1 LFKRSLL
8 KLLFSGLRFSL
19 LIQGLIFKM
28 KSVITTSNTLKTA
41 CQFLVLQEHQQ
52 LIKDVESVCE
62 QLVNPNFRIAML
74 APFNFGKSTLINALL
89 GQNIMPVKMVRT
101 TGTVIRIKYGKT
113 LTTIITL
120 KSGEIIRSNDTEIL
134 KEFAVLNK
142 KGQRREDVGSVEVL
156 CPHFLLKNGVE
167 LLDLPGTN
175 DREAQDVLVRD
186 QLLQVDLVIQILNAR
201 QPFTQGEQDTL
212 NQWLIERGIKT
223 VIFVLNRM
231 NEIETQKDKSEIYDD
246 VVSTIKFFK
255 PDLPEGLKKLYCVD
269 ALPALE
275 AKQNRKKWQVF
286 KSGIIDF
293 EVSLLTIISLHKKR
307 TSQTRFLRVITMA
320 SKVRYI
326 LNKQAQEL
334 AIEVSNAENIRNL
347 AIEKGKQQEKSLKEE
362 FSKRVEIYQNWL
374 YLNTLVASYEIEAAK
389 TLETKGFYDWQDN
402 KFKPTILDYTQAI
415 EKCVSKACKK
425 FQKSN
430 SNRINISFPEYPKV
444 SLPTRQDRNAGQ
456 WIGDI
461 FNGGANRKKLDQEYE
476 NKKWQ
481 AYKDAVH
488 SYLSEFSKSNL
499 ASLNEYEK
507 NVHPLITFSI
517 PAESHEFIDKRNDL
531 NSLNSSIDSIQ
542 HIESQKAGINRYKL
556 KILELFKVF
565 IIFWN
570 NWFLH
575 FLK

>member
-1 LFKRSLL
+1 
-8 KLLFSGLRFSL
+8 
-19 LIQGLIFKM
+19 M

-41 CQFLVLQEHQQ
+41 CQFLDPQEHQQ
-52 LIKDVESVCE
+52 LIKDVELVCE
-62 QLVNPNFRIAML
+62 QLVDPNFRVAVL

-89 GQNIMPVKMVRT
+89 GQNIMPVKMIRT
-101 TGTVIRIKYGKT
+101 TGIAIRIKYGKT

-134 KEFAVLNK
+134 KEFSVLNK
-142 KGQRREDVGSVEVL
+142 KGQRREDVDSVEVL

-175 DREAQDVLVRD
+175 DREAQDILVRD

-231 NEIETQKDKSEIYDD
+231 NQIENKKDKSEIYDD

-275 AKQNRKKWQVF
+275 AKQNKKKWNVF

-293 EVSLLTIISLHKKR
+293 EVSLLTIISLYKKR
-307 TSQTRFLRVITMA
+307 TSQTRLLRVITMA
-320 SKVRYI
+320 SKVKSI
-326 LNKQAQEL
+326 LHKQAKDL
-334 AIEVSNAENIRNL
+334 AMEISNAENIRNL

-362 FSKRVEIYQNWL
+362 FKKRVENYQNWL
-374 YLNTLVASYEIEAAK
+374 SPNILVASYQIDAAK
-389 TLETKGFYDWQDN
+389 TLETRGFYDWQDS
-402 KFKPTILDYTQAI
+402 KFKSIILDYTQAI
-415 EKCVSKACKK
+415 EKCVSKACTKL
-425 FQKSN
+425 QKSN

-444 SLPTRQDRNAGQ
+444 SLPSRQDRNAGQ

-481 AYKDAVH
+481 AYKDAAY
-488 SYLSEFSKSNL
+488 SYLSEFSKNTL

-507 NVHPLITFSI
+507 NIDPLITFSI
-517 PAESHEFIDKRNDL
+517 PPESREVIYKRNDL
-531 NSLNSSIDSIQ
+531 NSINSSINSIQ
-542 HIESQKAGINRYKL
+542 CLESQKARINRYKL
-556 KILELFKVF
+556 KTLELLKVF
-565 IIFWN
+565 IIFWS
-570 NWFLH
+570 NWFLY

>member
-1 LFKRSLL
+1 
-8 KLLFSGLRFSL
+8 
-19 LIQGLIFKM
+19 M
-28 KSVITTSNTLKTA
+28 KSVVTISNTLKTA
-41 CQFLVLQEHQQ
+41 CQFLDPQVHQQ

-62 QLVNPNFRIAML
+62 QLVNPNFRIAVL

-89 GQNIMPVKMVRT
+89 GQDIMPVKMVRT
-101 TGTVIRIKYGKT
+101 TGTVIKIKYGKT

-142 KGQRREDVGSVEVL
+142 KGQQRKDVSSVEVL
-156 CPHFLLKNGVE
+156 YPHFLLKNGVE

-255 PDLPEGLKKLYCVD
+255 PDLPEGLKKIYCVD

-275 AKQNRKKWQVF
+275 AKQKNKKWKVF

-293 EVSLLTIISLHKKR
+293 EVTLLTIISIQKKR
-307 TSQTRFLRVITMA
+307 TSHTRLLRVLPVA
-320 SKVRYI
+320 NKVKYI
-326 LNKQAQEL
+326 LQEL
-334 AIEVSNAENIRNL
+334 ANDLDMEILNAENIRSL
-347 AIEKGKQQEKSLKEE
+347 AIEKGKQEEKSLKEE
-362 FSKRVEIYQNWL
+362 FLKRVETYQNWL
-374 YLNTLVASYEIEAAK
+374 SLNTIVASYQMDAAK
-389 TLETKGFYDWQDN
+389 ALENQAFYEWQN
-402 KFKPTILDYTQAI
+402 SKFKSIILGYTQAI
-415 EKCVSKACKK
+415 EKCVSKACIKL
-425 FQKSN
+425 QKSN
-430 SNRINISFPEYPKV
+430 SSVINISFPDPPKA
-444 SLPTRQDRNAGQ
+444 SLPSRQDRNAGQ

-481 AYKDAVH
+481 AYKDSAY
-488 SYLSEFSKSNL
+488 SYLSEFSKSAL

-507 NVHPLITFSI
+507 NIYSLITFSI
-517 PAESHEFIDKRNDL
+517 PPESREVIHKRNDL
-531 NSLNSSIDSIQ
+531 NSVNSSIDSIRY
-542 HIESQKAGINRYKL
+542 IKLQKTGINMQKL
-556 KILELFKVF
+556 KILESFKVF
-565 IIFWN
+565 IIFWR

-575 FLK
+575 FLR

>member
-1 LFKRSLL
+1 
-8 KLLFSGLRFSL
+8 
-19 LIQGLIFKM
+19 
-28 KSVITTSNTLKTA
+28 
-41 CQFLVLQEHQQ
+41 
-52 LIKDVESVCE
+52 
-62 QLVNPNFRIAML
+62 
-74 APFNFGKSTLINALL
+74 
-89 GQNIMPVKMVRT
+89 MPVKMIRT
-101 TGTVIRIKYGKT
+101 TGIAIRIKYGKT

-142 KGQRREDVGSVEVL
+142 KGQRREDVDSVEVL

-175 DREAQDVLVRD
+175 DREAQDILVRD

-231 NEIETQKDKSEIYDD
+231 NQIENKKDKSEIYDD

-275 AKQNRKKWQVF
+275 AKQNKKKWNVF

-293 EVSLLTIISLHKKR
+293 EVSLLTIISLYKKR
-307 TSQTRFLRVITMA
+307 TSQTRLLRVITMA
-320 SKVRYI
+320 SKVKSI
-326 LNKQAQEL
+326 LHKQAKDL
-334 AIEVSNAENIRNL
+334 AMEISNAENIRNL

-362 FSKRVEIYQNWL
+362 FKKRVENYQNWL
-374 YLNTLVASYEIEAAK
+374 SPNILVASYQIDAAK
-389 TLETKGFYDWQDN
+389 TLETRGFYDWQDS
-402 KFKPTILDYTQAI
+402 KFKSIILDYTQAI
-415 EKCVSKACKK
+415 EKCVSKACTKL
-425 FQKSN
+425 QKSN

-444 SLPTRQDRNAGQ
+444 SLPSRQDRNAGQ

-481 AYKDAVH
+481 AYKDAAY
-488 SYLSEFSKSNL
+488 SYLSEFSKNTL

-507 NVHPLITFSI
+507 NIDPLITFSI
-517 PAESHEFIDKRNDL
+517 PPESREVIYKRNDL
-531 NSLNSSIDSIQ
+531 NSINSSINSIQ
-542 HIESQKAGINRYKL
+542 CLESQKARINRYKL
-556 KILELFKVF
+556 KTLELLKVF
-565 IIFWN
+565 IIFWS
-570 NWFLH
+570 NWFLY

>member
-1 LFKRSLL
+1 
-8 KLLFSGLRFSL
+8 
-19 LIQGLIFKM
+19 M

-41 CQFLVLQEHQQ
+41 CQFLDPQEHQQ
-52 LIKDVESVCE
+52 LIKDVELVCE
-62 QLVNPNFRIAML
+62 QLVDPNFRIAVL

-320 SKVRYI
+320 SKVRSI

-334 AIEVSNAENIRNL
+334 AIEISNAENIRNL

-415 EKCVSKACKK
+415 EKSVSKACKK

-430 SNRINISFPEYPKV
+430 SNRINILFPEYPKV

-481 AYKDAVH
+481 AYKDAIH